1 MKLFY
6 ILLFS
11 CLLFCFSCKND
22 KKDNQSEI
30 SIKTEKDSTSVKNVV
45 KNNQQNRIDLKP
57 VTSDVPHFNNKEAD
71 AFVNKTK
78 IYFEQMAEANKANNA
93 EKIEEL
99 QLQAIDIDAEMQ
111 KVKSKLNTEQQK
123 QLTDW
128 YMKLVKAASE

>member
-1 MKLFY
+1 MKLFN

-22 KKDNQSEI
+22 KKGNKSEI
-30 SIKTEKDSTSVKNVV
+30 SIKTEKDSTSAKNVA
-45 KNNQQNRIDLKP
+45 NNQQNAIDLKP

-78 IYFEQMAEANKANNA
+78 VYFEQMAEANKANNA

>member
-1 MKLFY
+1 MKLFN
-6 ILLFS
+6 IFLFF

-22 KKDNQSEI
+22 KKDNQPEI
-30 SIKTEKDSTSVKNVV
+30 SIKTEKDSTSAKNVA
-45 KNNQQNRIDLKP
+45 NNQQNAIDLKP

-78 IYFEQMAEANKANNA
+78 VYFEQMAEANKANNA